1 MDLLIIK
8 SEEST
13 RELISKV
20 REVFDLDELIE
31 SVTDSDLKLVKRR
44 NYCTNGS
51 IYNYQYIE
59 ITCLL
64 SCLHHQWLHS

>member
-1 MDLLIIK
+1 MLIIK

-31 SVTDSDLKLVKRR
+31 SVTDFDPKVGKD
-44 NYCTNGS
+44 T
-51 IYNYQYIE
+51 
-59 ITCLL
+59 
-64 SCLHHQWLHS
+64 